1 MIMPLD
7 PIICGFCGKEEIAK
21 YRGQKYCRKVCYN
34 SARMK
39 RYWVKKD
46 AQDKISQPK

>member
-7 PIICGFCGKEEIAK
+7 QIICGECGKPAIAK

-39 RYWVKKD
+39 RYWAKKIE
-46 AQDKISQPK
+46 AEKK